1 MIGKQMRH
9 MWQPILL
16 ALLFAVIGSSVQAGT
31 VVLDDTPEQIDLS
44 NHLTLLH
51 DPTGKLHYTEVL
63 SMNAEFRT
71 ARRQDLIHGFNAGV
85 FWIHFSLLHEGA
97 QPIARWLVVGTPKI
111 NTVTLYLQNGQDWQ
125 VMQSGRNVAVGQKPI
140 VATDA
145 VFPINLAPGQNREI
159 LVRVV
164 ARGATDMATTLWK
177 PEAYRSVSG
186 EGKLLLVS
194 MLAGLLVSAALS
206 LIVLVRLREARYLWM
221 ALFLIGIAG
230 LEMARENLIGLYFWP
245 DNIAVP
251 LQILAVFGGM
261 AVFALAKV
269 ISYALDLPRHFVP
282 AEKLFL
288 VVRWLGI
295 GAVILSGFDYGLG
308 VRLLAIT
315 ALVVHLCGL
324 VLPAVLWRRGIPS
337 AGWFAL
343 AFGLGLLLES
353 LRQLSNLGIL
363 PWSNAMHFSLVG
375 YLLAAPFILVGM
387 MEQTRRLSEQL
398 AVVTQLQQAKSAFL
412 ARVSHELRSPLN
424 TILGFSR
431 MLHRNST
438 RVSPQEGTAVIE
450 KSALRL
456 LGLVDE
462 LLDESRAAAGKLIV
476 SPAPTLFLPWLNE
489 VCESAQV
496 FCEAQGNRFFYECS
510 GELPQ
515 AVVIDSDRL
524 HQVLDNLLS
533 NANRHTSQGEICLQ
547 CAAWYENEIAV
558 LNFAVSDT
566 GEGIEPDQLES
577 IFDPFVRGKEAND
590 ADGRRRSGFGLGLS
604 ISRELIHQMGGK
616 ISVSS
621 TLKKGSRFGFT
632 LRCRQV
638 NATALLIT
646 PNSGQRRDRPH
657 AAITHSPTKNLTL
670 TQPRVLVV
678 DDDPLQLGL
687 LVDMLENFGL
697 AVVAADGGRAAINRL
712 DQDGWDIVITDQ
724 MMPEVDGWAVL
735 GHSRATR
742 PQLPVILLSAV
753 DPCRPASVAADLQ
766 FDAALLKPVVSEDVL
781 AAVWELILKVGG
793 SATAIGHEQWQI
805 LAKLAG
811 DGDVSG
817 IEDWIAGQPKSCAR
831 AWIQCALNGLQFDL
845 LQRLI
850 LSKRE

>member
-1 MIGKQMRH
+1 MIGKRMRH
-9 MWQPILL
+9 MWL
-16 ALLFAVIGSSVQAGT
+16 ALLLAMIVSGVQASM
-31 VVLDDTPEQIDLS
+31 VALDETAEQIDLS
-44 NHLTLLH
+44 NYLALLH
-51 DPTGKLHYTEVL
+51 DPAGKLHYTEVL
-63 SMNAEFRT
+63 SMNTEFRT
-71 ARRQDLIHGFNAGV
+71 ARRQDLIRSFNAGV
-85 FWIHFSLLHEGA
+85 FWVRFSLLHTGA
-97 QPIARWLVVGTPKI
+97 QPITRWLVVGTPKI

-125 VMQSGRNVAVGQKPI
+125 VMQSGRNVPVGQKPI

-145 VFPINLAPGQNREI
+145 AFPITLAPGQNREI

-164 ARGATDMATTLWK
+164 ARGATDMATSLWK

-186 EGKLLLVS
+186 EGKLLLVG

-206 LIVLVRLREARYLWM
+206 LIVFVRLREAQYLWM

-245 DNIAVP
+245 ENIAVP
-251 LQILAVFGGM
+251 LQILAMFGGM

-269 ISYALDLPRHFVP
+269 ISYALDLPRNFIP

-288 VVRWLGI
+288 VARWLGL
-295 GAVILSGFDYGLG
+295 GAVFLSGFDYGLG

-315 ALVVHLCGL
+315 ALVVHFGGL

-343 AFGLGLLLES
+343 SFGLGLLLES
-353 LRQLSNLGIL
+353 LRQLTNLGIL
-363 PWSNAMHFSLVG
+363 PWSDAMHFSLVG

-438 RVSPQEGTAVIE
+438 RLSLQEGTTAIE

-462 LLDESRAAAGKLIV
+462 LLDESRAAAGQLTV
-476 SPAPTLFLPWLNE
+476 SPTPTLFQPWLDE
-489 VCESAQV
+489 ICESAQV
-496 FCEAQGNRFFYECS
+496 FCAAQGNRFSCERS
-510 GELPQ
+510 GKLPE
-515 AVVIDSDRL
+515 ALIIDSDRL
-524 HQVLDNLLS
+524 RQVLENLLS
-533 NANRHTSQGEICLQ
+533 NANRHTSRGEICLQ
-547 CAAWYENEIAV
+547 CAAWSENEMAV

-566 GEGIEPDQLES
+566 GEGIAPDQLES
-577 IFDPFVRGKEAND
+577 IFEPFVRGKEANNG
-590 ADGRRRSGFGLGLS
+590 DGRRRSGFGLGLS
-604 ISRELIHQMGGK
+604 ICRELIHQMGGK

-621 TLKKGSRFGFT
+621 TLKKGSRFSFT

-638 NATALLIT
+638 DSSALLIL
-646 PNSGQRRDRPH
+646 PDGAPERDH
-657 AAITHSPTKNLTL
+657 AAAVTHFPTMDPVS

-678 DDDPLQLGL
+678 DDDSLQLSL
-687 LVDMLENFGL
+687 LGDMLEEFGL
-697 AVVAADGGRAAINRL
+697 AVVTADGGRSAINRL

-742 PQLPVILLSAV
+742 PQRPVILLSAAE
-753 DPCRPASVAADLQ
+753 PCRPASVAADLT
-766 FDAALLKPVVSEDVL
+766 FDAALLKPVASEDVL
-781 AAVWELILKVGG
+781 ATVWRLILKVGG
-793 SATAIGHEQWQI
+793 SGTAISDEQLQI
-805 LAKLAG
+805 LAKLAS

-817 IEDWIAGQPKSCAR
+817 IEDWIAVQPASCAT
-831 AWIQCALNGLQFDL
+831 AWIQCALNRLQFDL
-845 LQRLI
+845 LQRFI
-850 LSKRE
+850 LSK

>member
-1 MIGKQMRH
+1 MK
-9 MWQPILL
+9 
-16 ALLFAVIGSSVQAGT
+16 
-31 VVLDDTPEQIDLS
+31 
-44 NHLTLLH
+44 
-51 DPTGKLHYTEVL
+51 
-63 SMNAEFRT
+63 
-71 ARRQDLIHGFNAGV
+71 
-85 FWIHFSLLHEGA
+85 
-97 QPIARWLVVGTPKI
+97 
-111 NTVTLYLQNGQDWQ
+111 
-125 VMQSGRNVAVGQKPI
+125 SGRNVPVGQKPI

-145 VFPINLAPGQNREI
+145 AFPITLAPGQNREI

-206 LIVLVRLREARYLWM
+206 LIVFVRLREAQYLWM

-269 ISYALDLPRHFVP
+269 ISYALDLPRHFIP

-288 VVRWLGI
+288 VVRWLGL

-308 VRLLAIT
+308 VRLLAIA
-315 ALVVHLCGL
+315 ALVVHFCGL

-343 AFGLGLLLES
+343 AFGLGLLLET
-353 LRQLSNLGIL
+353 LRQLANLGIL

-438 RVSPQEGTAVIE
+438 RLSLQEGTAVIE

-462 LLDESRAAAGKLIV
+462 LLDESRAAAGQLSI
-476 SPAPTLFLPWLNE
+476 SPAPTLFQPLLDE
-489 VCESAQV
+489 ICETAQV
-496 FCEAQGNRFFYECS
+496 FCVEQGNRFFCERS
-510 GELPQ
+510 GKLSEAL
-515 AVVIDSDRL
+515 VIDSDRL
-524 HQVLDNLLS
+524 RQVLENLLS
-533 NANRHTSQGEICLQ
+533 NANRHTSRGEICLQ
-547 CAAWYENEIAV
+547 CAAWSENEMAV

-566 GEGIEPDQLES
+566 GEGISPDQLES
-577 IFDPFVRGKEAND
+577 IFEPFVRGKEAND
-590 ADGRRRSGFGLGLS
+590 GDGRRRSGFGLGLS
-604 ISRELIHQMGGK
+604 ICRELIHQMGGK
-616 ISVSS
+616 ILVSS
-621 TLKKGSRFGFT
+621 TLKKGSRFSFT

-638 NATALLIT
+638 DSSAVLIL
-646 PNSGQRRDRPH
+646 PESAPERDH
-657 AAITHSPTKNLTL
+657 AAAATRFPAMDSVS

-687 LVDMLENFGL
+687 LVDMLEELGL
-697 AVVAADGGRAAINRL
+697 AVVTAGGGRAAINCL

-742 PQLPVILLSAV
+742 PQRPVILLSAAE
-753 DPCRPASVAADLQ
+753 PCRPVSVAADLQ
-766 FDAALLKPVVSEDVL
+766 FDAALLKPVASEDVL
-781 AAVWELILKVGG
+781 ATVWGLILKVGG
-793 SATAIGHEQWQI
+793 SGTAISDEQWQI
-805 LAKLAG
+805 LAELAG

-817 IEDWIAGQPKSCAR
+817 IEDWIAGQPASCAT

-850 LSKRE
+850 LSK